1 MSSISVSKLLNFN
14 PAMLHL
20 LFIPIFI
27 FAISFFSYQFVS
39 LIISVTSFSNDSL
52 VSLILNF
59 IINIT
64 VMILILIKYPKILF
78 INDEDLK
85 IINEKLESFN
95 FKINTDK
102 T

>member
-1 MSSISVSKLLNFN
+1 M
-14 PAMLHL
+14 
-20 LFIPIFI
+20 
-27 FAISFFSYQFVS
+27 S